1 MKGGLYV
8 GIDNLP
14 DILTVKQLA
23 EFLQVSELTVKRAI
37 KSGELEAFKA
47 GRDWRIEKESV
58 LKWVKK

>member
-1 MKGGLYV
+1 MGLE
-8 GIDNLP
+8 NLP

-23 EFLQVSELTVKRAI
+23 EFMQVSEITIKRAI

-58 LKWVKK
+58 LKWVRK